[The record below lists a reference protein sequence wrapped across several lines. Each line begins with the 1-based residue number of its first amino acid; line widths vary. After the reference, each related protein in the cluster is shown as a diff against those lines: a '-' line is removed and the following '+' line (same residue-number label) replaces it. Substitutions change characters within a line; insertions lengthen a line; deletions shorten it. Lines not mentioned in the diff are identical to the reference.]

1 MISTLVRR
9 IEFLTADGYSPF
21 TGRAIEGGGMLTEVI
36 SSAMGIVKHESR
48 GRFDFGIS
56 WVNDWAAHL
65 NPLLLTRA
73 FDVGFPWLALIAT
86 AGSISMRLHS
96 SAAGDSSSPIR
107 CTK

>member
-1 MISTLVRR
+1 
-9 IEFLTADGYSPF
+9 
-21 TGRAIEGGGMLTEVI
+21 
-36 SSAMGIVKHESR
+36 MGIVKQESR

-73 FDVGFPWLALIAT
+73 FDVGFPWARPDCDGSADLDAT
-86 AGSISMRLHS
+86 SQFRCK
-96 SAAGDSSSPIR
+96 SSSSLIR